1 MPSRTTLLALAAA
14 ALLATAAADP
24 NCAGSNVTL
33 GTPADDPEVPH
44 RAPSRPPRATATP
57 TPPPE
62 ATPAPPL
69 AAVTPTVAG
78 AVPETPAEEP
88 VARVAPPPAP
98 AANPAKSPSES
109 SLGDPVALA
118 APACASRGSHVRAV
132 VPRPEDL
139 DPSYRGAAPGIEIRR
154 TVRAGTAGY
163 RNAKLAGGML
173 EVDLWARGSGLIAG
187 AAGYESCTGGAAAD
201 VSFEIVAHYRR

>member
-14 ALLATAAADP
+14 ALLATAVAEP

-44 RAPSRPPRATATP
+44 RAPSRPP
-57 TPPPE
+57 PE
-62 ATPAPPL
+62 ATPAP
-69 AAVTPTVAG
+69 A
-78 AVPETPAEEP
+78 PEATPAAP
-88 VARVAPPPAP
+88 GPTTPPPG
-98 AANPAKSPSES
+98 PSER
-109 SLGDPVALA
+109 SLGDPVPLA

-132 VPRPEDL
+132 VPRLEDL
-139 DPSYRGAAPGIEIRR
+139 DLSYRGAVPGIEIRR

-163 RNAKLAGGML
+163 RNARLAGGTL
-173 EVDLWARGSGLIAG
+173 EVDVWARGSGLVAG
-187 AAGYESCTGGAAAD
+187 AAGYETCTGGAAAD